1 MPVRRAL
8 TLALLAAALTGC
20 GHVGLHRRVVTT
32 TLPPIVTTPT
42 AQPTRTIVHAFHRYA
57 AGQTA
62 DIEAQAGVS
71 LRVTVS
77 KPSVSRT
84 SLSHSHGYPPQH
96 GYYLTFHL
104 DIVDTGSQPVVVSP
118 RDFVVV
124 MPHQGTVTSYDGNS
138 PYSGA
143 SRQLDTTEVEPG
155 GHDRAPLT
163 FDVRATHGR
172 IDYRPGKKP
181 VAVWTF

>member
-1 MPVRRAL
+1 MPVRRGVII
-8 TLALLAAALTGC
+8 ALLAAALTGC
-20 GHVGLHRRVVTT
+20 GHVVVHHRVVTT
-32 TLPPIVTTPT
+32 TLPPVGTSPTPGAT
-42 AQPTRTIVHAFHRYA
+42 HTIVHAFHRYA

-62 DIEAQAGVS
+62 DIQAQAGVS
-71 LRVTVS
+71 VRVTVS
-77 KPSVSRT
+77 KPAISRT
-84 SLSHSHGYPPQH
+84 SLSDSHGYPPQH
-96 GYYLTFHL
+96 GYYLTFKL
-104 DIVDTGSQPVVVSP
+104 DIVDTGSAPIVVSP
-118 RDFVVV
+118 RDFVVL

-172 IDYRPGKKP
+172 IDYRPRKKP

>member
-1 MPVRRAL
+1 MPVRRLAIV
-8 TLALLAAALTGC
+8 ALLAAALTGC
-20 GHVGLHRRVVTT
+20 GHVGPHRRVVTT
-32 TLPPIVTTPT
+32 TLPPSATPT
-42 AQPTRTIVHAFHRYA
+42 PQPTHTIVHAFRRYA

-62 DIEAQAGVS
+62 GIEAQTGVS
-71 LRVTVS
+71 LTVTVS
-77 KPSVSRT
+77 KPAISRT
-84 SLSHSHGYPPQH
+84 SLSRSHGYPPQH

-104 DIVDTGSQPVVVSP
+104 DIVDTGSQPVVLSP
-118 RDFVVV
+118 RDFVVL

-143 SRQLDTTEVEPG
+143 SRQLDTTELEPG

-172 IDYRPGKKP
+172 FDYRPGKKP

>member
-8 TLALLAAALTGC
+8 TVALLAAALTGC
-20 GHVGLHRRVVTT
+20 GRDVPRPVVTT
-32 TLPPIVTTPT
+32 TP
-42 AQPTRTIVHAFHRYA
+42 QPTRTIVHAFPRYA

-77 KPSVSRT
+77 KPVISRT

-104 DIVDTGSQPVVVSP
+104 DIADTGSQPVVLSP
-118 RDFVVV
+118 RDFVVR

-143 SRQLDTTEVEPG
+143 SKQLDTTELEPG

-163 FDVRATHGR
+163 FDVRGTHGR